1 MNIKK
6 NIKEDI
12 RASFIIWKNEFQRV
26 FSDAGVIIFFIVA
39 PLLYPLLYGF
49 IYNNETVKEVPMVVV
64 DNSNS
69 DKSRQFIR
77 LCDAARDVKI
87 TGKCA
92 NMEEAKQI
100 LKEKEAYGIMLIP
113 ADFNKNI
120 IRGEKAYISLFT
132 DMSSLLYYKAFL
144 LTLTE
149 VSLNMGEEIQIENMN
164 GTTARQE
171 EITVSPMT
179 YENITFFNPQS
190 GFASFLIPAV
200 LILVIQQTLLLGI
213 TILSGAARDRNEQ
226 VVRKREGMK
235 ARRHEGAKAR
245 RREGTKVRNC
255 FSVSYFVLS
264 RLRAF
269 VSIFRIISGKSLCY
283 MMIYSLMTVYLL
295 AIVPRIFGLPQEG
308 NGLAVFLFMLPYLL
322 ACIFFSMTLTIFVRD
337 RESPFVLFVFTSVL
351 FLFISGI
358 SWPASAIPWYWKGFS
373 YLIPS
378 TPGIQGFI
386 KLNTMGATLRD
397 VSFEYLMLW
406 GQTVVYFITACVV
419 SRQKK

>member
-12 RASFIIWKNEFQRV
+12 RDSFIIWRNEFQQV

-49 IYNNETVKEVPMVVV
+49 IYDNETVKEVPMVVV

-69 DKSRQFIR
+69 DKSRQFVR
-77 LCDAARDVKI
+77 LCDATRDVKI
-87 TGKCA
+87 AGKCT
-92 NMEEAKQI
+92 NMEEAKRM
-100 LKEKEAYGIMLIP
+100 LKEKKAYGIMLIP
-113 ADFNKNI
+113 ADFSKNI
-120 IRGEKAYISLFT
+120 VRGEKAYISLFT

-149 VSLNMGEEIQIENMN
+149 VSLDMGKEIQIENIS
-164 GTTARQE
+164 GATARQE
-171 EITVSPMT
+171 EITVAPMT
-179 YENITFFNPQS
+179 YENITFFNPKS

-200 LILVIQQTLLLGI
+200 LILIIQQTLLLGI
-213 TILSGAARDRNEQ
+213 SILSGAARDRNTYRNLRSMQ
-226 VVRKREGMK
+226 Q
-235 ARRHEGAKAR
+235 RRQ
-245 RREGTKVRNC
+245 GTVHIV
-255 FSVSYFVLS
+255 F
-264 RLRAF
+264 
-269 VSIFRIISGKSLCY
+269 GKTLCY

-295 AIVPRIFGLPQEG
+295 GIVPRIFGLPREG
-308 NGLAVFLFMLPYLL
+308 DGLAILLFMLPYLL
-322 ACIFFSMTLTIFVRD
+322 ACIFFSMTLTVFVRD
-337 RESPFVLFVFTSVL
+337 RESPFILFVFTSVL
-351 FLFISGI
+351 FLFISGV
-358 SWPASAIPWYWKGFS
+358 SWPASAIPWYWKWIS

-406 GQTVVYFITACVV
+406 GQTVGYFMTACVV
-419 SRQKK
+419 FRRKIVMSDKMTSNER